1 MIFAIIAIFWVVLSL
16 AIGYLAEMRGRSF
29 GWWTVFAI
37 VISPLSVAI
46 LLTVLPPTN
55 GKPALRV
62 SPLEQERLLRK
73 QDRKV
78 LIGTLIAAAVVV
90 GLFLLLIFLTPAHS
104 ADTFTGYSWVRFD
117 GKD

>member
-37 VISPLSVAI
+37 VISPLPVAI
-46 LLTVLPPTN
+46 LLSVLPPTN

-62 SPLEQERLLRK
+62 APPEAEKLLRK
-73 QDRKV
+73 QDRQV
-78 LIGTLIAAAVVV
+78 LIGTFIAATVVV
-90 GLFLLLIFLTPAHS
+90 GLFLLLIFLIPARS
-104 ADTFTGYSWVRFD
+104 ADTFTGDSWVRFD